1 MPMTATKTPILL
13 TQLPP
18 IRASHSSLVRRAG
31 ASTGWN
37 SGWKAPGNG
46 GVGAGGGGGGAGE
59 GGGGGSGAVRGA
71 GSGGGAGIGDWGGRG
86 GAATWAAK
94 ARRSAAA
101 TELSRP
107 NRRFSNSSRRLR
119 R

>member
-31 ASTGWN
+31 AGADWKGWR
-37 SGWKAPGNG
+37 KAPGNG
-46 GVGAGGGGGGAGE
+46 RACAGGVGGGAGE
-59 GGGGGSGAVRGA
+59 RVGGGPGAVRGA
-71 GSGGGAGIGDWGGRG
+71 GSGGGAGIGDWDGMG

-94 ARRSAAA
+94 ARRSAEIGRAHV
-101 TELSRP
+101 
-107 NRRFSNSSRRLR
+107 
-119 R
+119 